1 MDVHLSSEQAESIL
15 TNLEDIRDKLTL
27 ANARLGYLERYN
39 AMKREITEEGW
50 SAVCAKYHPDINI
63 DDPAAHELFQF
74 YKFVYETMSR

>member
-1 MDVHLSSEQAESIL
+1 MDVHLDAEQAGNIL

-39 AMKREITEEGW
+39 AMKREITEQGW

-63 DDPAAHELFQF
+63 GDSAAHELFQM
-74 YKFVYETMSR
+74 YKFVYETMDR